1 MTTNTPFTNQIKTVM
16 KNLALTLIAGLLIGI
31 CTSYEP
37 VEATAEVEKY
47 QGIYMFIES
56 EPVSEYE
63 VLETVKI
70 GMTMMG
76 TLTEIKEKAVKKA
89 RKKQDDFDGL
99 IFYLSGNIYTDDYID
114 VIKFK
119 KTDN

>member
-47 QGIYMFIES
+47 QGLYMFIES
-56 EPVSEYE
+56 EPVLEYE
-63 VLETVKI
+63 LLGTVKLGVTWI
-70 GMTMMG
+70 GTID
-76 TLTEIKEKAVKKA
+76 EIKERMTKKA
-89 RKKQDDFDGL
+89 KKKFPEGDGL
-99 IFYLSGNIYTDDYID
+99 IFYLAGSGLGDDFAD